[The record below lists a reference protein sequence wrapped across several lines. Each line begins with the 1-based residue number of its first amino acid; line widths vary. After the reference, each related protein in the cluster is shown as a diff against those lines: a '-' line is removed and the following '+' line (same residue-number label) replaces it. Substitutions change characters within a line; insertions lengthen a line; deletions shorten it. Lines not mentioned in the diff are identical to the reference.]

1 MLPEPIGS
9 IMISSAKDTDRN
21 NRQVGMQVNPSPAN
35 IPIQKVNAFRSKIY
49 NYTGLLGAVF
59 GQLLRNVVLQ
69 NKVGKH

>member
-1 MLPEPIGS
+1 
-9 IMISSAKDTDRN
+9 
-21 NRQVGMQVNPSPAN
+21 MQVNPSPAN